1 MDCESVKT
9 DKDKG
14 REAEQ
19 LKLFNQQ
26 PTVVRDFASKM
37 PNLMEQQMGSDWNK
51 KNRRTRRKKNA
62 TESKDNTG

>member
-9 DKDKG
+9 DKGKG
-14 REAEQ
+14 SEGEQ
-19 LKLFNQQ
+19 LTPGFIGQHIIIK
-26 PTVVRDFASKM
+26 DFASKM
-37 PNLMEQQMGSDWNK
+37 PNLMGQMRTAWNK